1 MLLDFR
7 VKNFKSFKEE
17 AQFSMEA
24 SSLREA
30 WSLPKTAF
38 IEPAEHMK
46 VLPVAAIYG
55 ANASGKSNLFL
66 AMMTMCWYIQ
76 TSLAR
81 ENVVYKIPVEPF
93 RLSPG
98 TREEPTE
105 FEISFLKDNSQY
117 RYGFVADSNVV
128 HEEWLHVKE
137 LKKRNKEKEV
147 FYRDKES
154 FSYHPKL
161 FSKGKV
167 MLDSQLIK
175 ESVLVLTLGY
185 QLNDETAR
193 LAMEWF
199 VRFYTLTGNRDHEYK
214 DFSYRQIQEKTEI
227 EQEMQELIRLA
238 DIGIKNLSTD
248 IVMDRPSV
256 FTHHDVYDEKGV
268 VVGEQK
274 FSLDSQQS
282 EGTQK
287 FFHLLGP
294 MLYSLKYGN
303 VLFVDEMDTR
313 LHPNLMQ
320 KMVELFQDQRINR
333 NRAQLIF
340 TTHNTN
346 LMDARLLRRDQVW
359 ITEKDRFGAT
369 HLYSIAE
376 YKTGQGKARNK
387 EAIETNYIEGKY
399 GGVPFLGDWE
409 NYIES
414 KSNEQAAAGN
424 K

>member
-1 MLLDFR
+1 MLLDFW
-7 VKNFKSFKEE
+7 VKNFKSFKDETR
-17 AQFSMEA
+17 FSMEA

-30 WSLPKTAF
+30 WSLPKAAF
-38 IEPAEHMK
+38 IEPAENMK
-46 VLPVAAIYG
+46 ILPVAAIYG

-66 AMMTMCWYIQ
+66 AMMAMRWYIQ

-81 ENVVYKIPVEPF
+81 ENILNKIPVEPF
-93 RLSPG
+93 RLSSDTKEG
-98 TREEPTE
+98 PTE
-105 FEISFLKDNSQY
+105 FEISFLKDNRQF
-117 RYGFVADSNVV
+117 RYGFVANSDIVL
-128 HEEWLHVKE
+128 EEWLWVKE

-147 FYRDKES
+147 FYREKDS
-154 FSYHPKL
+154 FSYHPQL

-167 MLDSQLIK
+167 MQDSELVK
-175 ESVLVLTLGY
+175 NSVLLLTLGY

-193 LAMEWF
+193 SAMEWF
-199 VRFYTLTGNRDHEYK
+199 VRFNTLTGNRDHEYK
-214 DFSYRQIQEKTEI
+214 DFSYQQIQEKTEI
-227 EQEMQELIRLA
+227 EKEMQELIRLA
-238 DIGIKNLSTD
+238 DIGIKNLSTG

-256 FTHHDVYDEKGV
+256 FTHHDVYDEKGD
-268 VVGEQK
+268 VVGEYM
-274 FSLDSQQS
+274 FILDSQQS

-294 MLYSLKYGN
+294 ILYSLKNGN
-303 VLFVDEMDTR
+303 VLFVDEMDTK
-313 LHPNLMQ
+313 LHPNLME
-320 KMVELFQDQRINR
+320 KMVELFQDQRINT

-369 HLYSIAE
+369 RLYSIAE
-376 YKTGQGKARNK
+376 YRTEKGKARNK

-399 GGVPFLGDWE
+399 GGVPFLGNWE

-414 KSNEQAAAGN
+414 KANGTAATG
-424 K
+424 KH

>member
-1 MLLDFR
+1 MILDFW

-17 AQFSMEA
+17 AHFSMEA

-30 WSLPKTAF
+30 WSLPKAAF
-38 IEPAEHMK
+38 IEPAANMK
-46 VLPVAAIYG
+46 ILPVAAIYG

-66 AMMTMCWYIQ
+66 AMATMRYYIQ

-81 ENVVYKIPVEPF
+81 ENVVDKIPVEPF

-98 TREEPTE
+98 TRDEPTE
-105 FEISFLKDNSQY
+105 FEISFLNGSRQF
-117 RYGFVADSNVV
+117 RYGFVANSNMVI
-128 HEEWLHVKE
+128 EEWFHVKE
-137 LKKRNKEKEV
+137 LKKRNKEKQV
-147 FYRDKES
+147 FYRDRDS
-154 FSYHPKL
+154 FSYHPQL

-167 MLDSQLIK
+167 MLDSELIK
-175 ESVLVLTLGY
+175 ASVLVLTLGY

-193 LAMEWF
+193 SAMEWF
-199 VRFYTLTGNRDHEYK
+199 IRFTTLTGNRDHEYK
-214 DFSYRQIQEKTEI
+214 DFSYQQIQQKTEI
-227 EQEMQELIRLA
+227 EKEMQELIRLA
-238 DIGIKNLSTD
+238 DIGIKNLSTGV
-248 IVMDRPSV
+248 VMDRPSV
-256 FTHHDVYDEKGV
+256 FTHHDVFDEKGD
-268 VVGEQK
+268 VVGEYM
-274 FSLDSQQS
+274 FILDSQQS

-294 MLYSLKYGN
+294 ILYSLKYGN
-303 VLFVDEMDTR
+303 VLFIDEMDTK
-313 LHPNLMQ
+313 LHPNLME

-333 NRAQLIF
+333 NQAQLIF

-346 LMDARLLRRDQVW
+346 LMDARLLRRDQIW

-376 YKTGQGKARNK
+376 YKTGKGKARNK

-399 GGVPFLGDWE
+399 GGVPFLGNWE

-414 KSNEQAAAGN
+414 KTDEQATADN

>member
-1 MLLDFR
+1 M
-7 VKNFKSFKEE
+7 
-17 AQFSMEA
+17 
-24 SSLREA
+24 
-30 WSLPKTAF
+30 
-38 IEPAEHMK
+38 
-46 VLPVAAIYG
+46 VL
-55 ANASGKSNLFL
+55 
-66 AMMTMCWYIQ
+66 
-76 TSLAR
+76 
-81 ENVVYKIPVEPF
+81 
-93 RLSPG
+93 
-98 TREEPTE
+98 
-105 FEISFLKDNSQY
+105 
-117 RYGFVADSNVV
+117 
-128 HEEWLHVKE
+128 EEWLHVKE

-147 FYRDKES
+147 FYRDKDS
-154 FSYHPKL
+154 FSYHPQL

-193 LAMEWF
+193 SAMEWF
-199 VRFYTLTGNRDHEYK
+199 VRFTTLTGNRDHEYK
-214 DFSYRQIQEKTEI
+214 DFSYQQIQEKTEI
-227 EQEMQELIRLA
+227 EKEMQELIRLA
-238 DIGIKNLSTD
+238 DIGIKSLSTGV
-248 IVMDRPSV
+248 VMDRPSV

-268 VVGEQK
+268 VVGEYM
-274 FSLDSQQS
+274 FILDSQQS

-294 MLYSLKYGN
+294 ILYSLKYGN

-340 TTHNTN
+340 TTHNTS

-376 YKTGQGKARNK
+376 YKTDKGKARNK
-387 EAIETNYIEGKY
+387 EAIGTNYIEGKY
-399 GGVPFLGDWE
+399 GGVPFLGNWE

-414 KSNEQAAAGN
+414 KAYGTAGTS
-424 K
+424 KE

>member
-1 MLLDFR
+1 MILNFS

-30 WSLPKTAF
+30 WTLPKAAL
-38 IEPAEHMK
+38 IEPAEGLK
-46 VLPVAAIYG
+46 VLPAAAIYG

-66 AMMTMCWYIQ
+66 AMMTMRWFIQ

-81 ENVVYKIPVEPF
+81 ENVLNKIPVEPF
-93 RLSPG
+93 RLSPD
-98 TREEPTE
+98 TQNEPTE
-105 FEISFLKDNSQY
+105 FEITFIKDNSLF
-117 RYGFVADSNVV
+117 RYGFVANSNVV
-128 HEEWLHVKE
+128 LEEWLHVKE

-147 FYRDKES
+147 FYRDKDS
-154 FSYHPKL
+154 FYFHPQL

-167 MLDSQLIK
+167 MVDSGLIK
-175 ESVLVLTLGY
+175 DSVLVLTLGY
-185 QLNDETAR
+185 QLNDEIAR
-193 LAMEWF
+193 SAMEWF
-199 VRFYTLTGNRDHEYK
+199 VGFNTLTGNRDHEYK
-214 DFSYRQIQEKTEI
+214 EFSYQQIQEKTEI
-227 EQEMQELIRLA
+227 EKEMQELIRLA
-238 DIGIKNLSTD
+238 DIGIKNLSTG
-248 IVMDRPSV
+248 IVMDRPAV
-256 FTHHDVYDEKGV
+256 FTHHDVYDEKGD
-268 VVGEQK
+268 VVGEYT
-274 FSLDSQQS
+274 FLLDSQQS

-294 MLYSLKYGN
+294 ILWSLKYGN

-313 LHPNLMQ
+313 LHPNLME
-320 KMVELFQDQRINR
+320 KMVELFQDQRINT
-333 NRAQLIF
+333 NHAQLIF

-346 LMDARLLRRDQVW
+346 LMDAQLLRRDQVW

-376 YKTGQGKARNK
+376 YKKGKGTPRNK

-399 GGVPFLGDWE
+399 GGVPFLGNWE

-414 KSNEQAAAGN
+414 KKDEQAAAGN
-424 K
+424 Q